1 MKYML
6 FLCCFLLP
14 ACSLISTQGYGD
26 PDTRFPDRFSG
37 STPASSTRK
46 ITWKQ
51 SFPDKDLENDIRK
64 LTHDNFE
71 ISAARAWVEQAA
83 AEYGIS
89 RSALFPS
96 LEAGADF
103 ERSRVS
109 QNLKSSTG
117 SMISFGSLLN
127 WEPDIWGRLR
137 AKKEAADLTLAA
149 RKETVKEIVLNLQ
162 TLLVE
167 TWVAHHGARRLEKV
181 LMDLQTTNLDF
192 LNLTELRLLQGYG
205 NSLDVLRQRGRLKAV
220 KRELPSVI
228 SQQIRTANAY
238 AVLLGHM
245 PGHTRMTPA
254 PWADIAP
261 LPVLPTPASLLNSRP
276 DLRAAF
282 LFLRAADQR
291 VAAAVADRLP
301 KIAIGLDYSLTG
313 AALSGIGDSSIL
325 TFTSG
330 LLAPVFDA
338 GKRMAAVSRR
348 RAQAREALAGME
360 QAMLNAVQEVENG
373 LSRESALLEELALLE
388 GEIKTAK
395 KTVETAR
402 VQYVKGREDYLIV
415 LDALEKFQTLLQ
427 LEITLEQ
434 EAALNRARLLKALG
448 ASWDVSTAAEPGT
461 DGRTTDEIH

>member
-1 MKYML
+1 MKYMV

-26 PDTRFPDRFSG
+26 PDTGFPARFSG
-37 STPASSTRK
+37 SAPAGSRE
-46 ITWKQ
+46 IVWKQ
-51 SFPDKDLENDIRK
+51 SFPDNALESDIQM
-64 LTHDNFE
+64 LTRDNFE
-71 ISAARAWVEQAA
+71 ISAARARVEQAA
-83 AEYGIS
+83 AEYHIS

-103 ERSRVS
+103 ERSRVR
-109 QNLKSSTG
+109 QNLRNSTD
-117 SMISFGSLLN
+117 SLISFGSLLN

-137 AKKEAADLTLAA
+137 RKKEAADLTLAA
-149 RKETVKEIVLNLQ
+149 RKETVKDIALNLQ

-167 TWVAHHGARRLEKV
+167 AWVAHHGARRLEKV
-181 LMDLQTTNLDF
+181 LTDLQTTNLDF
-192 LNLTELRLLQGYG
+192 LNLTELRLLRGYG

-220 KRELPSVI
+220 KRELQPVI
-228 SQQIRTANAY
+228 SQKSRTANAY

-245 PGHTRMTPA
+245 PGHIQMTPA
-254 PWADIAP
+254 PWTDIAP

-282 LFLRAADQR
+282 LSLRAADQQ

-313 AALSGIGDSSIL
+313 TALSGIGDSSIL

-348 RAQAREALAGME
+348 RAQAREALADME

-373 LSRESALLEELALLE
+373 LSRESSLLEELALLA
-388 GEIKTAK
+388 GEIKTAEQ
-395 KTVETAR
+395 TVENAR
-402 VQYVKGREDYLIV
+402 FQYVKGREDYLTV

-448 ASWDVSTAAEPGT
+448 ASWNVKATTGQSTNGKIKNEA
-461 DGRTTDEIH
+461 D